1 MKPPPLP
8 GLAESGFAGVAAGR
22 REVAGLIAI
31 LGLAAMPAWALPQ
44 GAKTS
49 SAVEFARKADAL
61 KPGEW
66 VWAPQVA
73 PKGPVHVYV
82 DLSRQIATVYRNG
95 VRIGVATISSGKRG
109 HETPAGVF
117 VILQKDANHRS
128 STYNNAPMKF
138 QERLT
143 WDGIALHAGGLP
155 GYPES
160 HGCVHLPLEFA
171 RLLFGVTEMGGV
183 VVVAGRAGGAVLA
196 PSAGVLAPIGAKGA
210 EVSHEPLPP
219 GESWRWTPEAAPAGP
234 LTIIASRAD
243 QRIVVLRNGIEV
255 GRARAELPQG
265 DFQTHVMTYVVA
277 PDGRSRWVLVGVP
290 GHQDEESE
298 VLDAA
303 VLAQA
308 RMPQGFLDA
317 LRAAIVPG
325 TTALVTQ
332 SPVLPHQTGD
342 KLTVLASGAP

>member
-1 MKPPPLP
+1 
-8 GLAESGFAGVAAGR
+8 
-22 REVAGLIAI
+22 
-31 LGLAAMPAWALPQ
+31 
-44 GAKTS
+44 
-49 SAVEFARKADAL
+49 
-61 KPGEW
+61 
-66 VWAPQVA
+66 
-73 PKGPVHVYV
+73 
-82 DLSRQIATVYRNG
+82 
-95 VRIGVATISSGKRG
+95 
-109 HETPAGVF
+109 
-117 VILQKDANHRS
+117 
-128 STYNNAPMKF
+128 MKF

-183 VVVAGRAGGAVLA
+183 VVVAGRAGSAVLA

-210 EVSHEPLPP
+210 EVPHEPLAP
-219 GESWRWTPEAAPAGP
+219 GESWRWTPESAPAGP
-234 LTIIASRAD
+234 LTIIASRTD
-243 QRIVVLRNGIEV
+243 QRVVVLRNGVEI
-255 GRARAELPQG
+255 GRARAELPAG

-277 PDGRSRWVLVGVP
+277 PDGRARWVLVGVP
-290 GHQDEESE
+290 GHQGEESE

-342 KLTVLASGAP
+342 KLTVLASSAP